1 VLSAKLPYLE
11 GWSRAR
17 REHAA
22 YYDAALADVAEVRT
36 PYVAPES
43 ESIFNQYTI
52 RAERRDELQ
61 AFLRERGIGSKVYYP
76 LPLHLQPCFAYLGYR
91 EGSCPESERAARE
104 VLSLP
109 VFPELGRP
117 QLDETIEAVRRFYG
131 R

>member
-1 VLSAKLPYLE
+1 VTLPTI
-11 GWSRAR
+11 
-17 REHAA
+17 
-22 YYDAALADVAEVRT
+22 DA
-36 PYVAPES
+36 S
-43 ESIFNQYTI
+43 NQSIFNQYTI

-61 AFLRERGIGSKVYYP
+61 AFLKAKQIGTSIYYP

-109 VFPELGRP
+109 IYPELTEA
-117 QLDETIEAVRRFYG
+117 QLAEVAGAIRQFYG